1 MGAGLDGF
9 FFKDTPSLKRE
20 LNLTVKYVTFNH
32 SNMSSNLIALKY
44 LTINRLILLY
54 INLTLYGRLQEGL
67 LLQLKLGILVTFLLV
82 NKNISFTL
90 VSKYIN
96 RLFIVI

>member
-44 LTINRLILLY
+44 LSRYKNYNFIYIYFMRLNNKLVIFLTQNRNIYLLHTTLI
-54 INLTLYGRLQEGL
+54 I
-67 LLQLKLGILVTFLLV
+67 
-82 NKNISFTL
+82 
-90 VSKYIN
+90 
-96 RLFIVI
+96 